1 MNRENVRTSSILKNL
16 KAVRIMECAFPGFDD
31 ERIGLFAD
39 ALKGYDAELVKYV
52 IEQWVLTK
60 EKPPTIAELVDNC
73 KLIDGWIA
81 IQGKDW
87 YPEDSVNGRMDIS
100 NQKKCGCECNPPREA
115 IDFRA

>member
-1 MNRENVRTSSILKNL
+1 MDKETVRTGHILKNI

-73 KLIDGWIA
+73 KLIDGWEKLV
-81 IQGKDW
+81 QKSKFTLSEKDL
-87 YPEDSVNGRMDIS
+87 SR
-100 NQKKCGCECNPPREA
+100 
-115 IDFRA
+115 FHH

>member
-1 MNRENVRTSSILKNL
+1 MDENVRTRPILKNGTI
-16 KAVRIMECAFPGFDD
+16 KALRIMECAFPGFDD

-60 EKPPTIAELVDNC
+60 EKPPTIAELVGNC
-73 KLIDGWIA
+73 KLVDGWKA
-81 IQGKDW
+81 VQGKNW

-100 NQKKCGCECNPPREA
+100 NQKKYCCSCNSTDLE
-115 IDFRA
+115 